1 MAVELITKEDL
12 DNFKKEL
19 LDEIRQLMVKDPVLI
34 QKKWFNPK
42 EARTILKISA
52 GTLAKYRRTGTLP
65 STRIYGKIYYK
76 EEDVLK
82 LIENGRDS

>member
-1 MAVELITKEDL
+1 MKIDLITKQDL
-12 DNFKKEL
+12 IDFKYEL
-19 LDEIRQLMVKDPVLI
+19 LEEIRELMKKDPVLI
-34 QKKWFNPK
+34 QKTWFNPK

>member
-1 MAVELITKEDL
+1 MKIDLITKQDL
-12 DNFKKEL
+12 IDFKYEL
-19 LDEIRQLMVKDPVLI
+19 LEEIRELMKKDPVLI
-34 QKKWFNPK
+34 QKNWFNPK

-52 GTLAKYRRTGTLP
+52 GTLAKYRRTGILP

>member
-1 MAVELITKEDL
+1 MVVELITKEDL

-19 LDEIRQLMVKDPVLI
+19 LAEIRQLMAKDPVLI

-42 EARTILKISA
+42 EARTILKISE

-82 LIENGRDS
+82 LINNGMC